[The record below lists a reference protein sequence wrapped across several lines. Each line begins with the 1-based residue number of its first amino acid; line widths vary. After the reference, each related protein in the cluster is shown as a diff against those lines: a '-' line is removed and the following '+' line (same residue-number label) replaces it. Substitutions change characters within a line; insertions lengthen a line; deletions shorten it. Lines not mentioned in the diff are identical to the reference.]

1 MSLHPEVT
9 HVTTDE
15 STAAYARAAMP
26 GESLWFG
33 GCLLTLLAEG
43 GETMGQLSAAEA
55 VIRKGMEPPPH
66 AHTREDEAFYIVSG
80 QWTFQIGDEI
90 FEAAPGAFVWAP
102 RGVEHSWTVDA
113 DGARALI
120 LTTPG
125 GHLEAMMRPFSEP
138 AATLELPAPPDA
150 MPMDAILANERALGI
165 NYGAPATE

>member
-1 MSLHPEVT
+1 MMTYEG
-9 HVTTDE
+9 
-15 STAAYARAAMP
+15 TAAYTRSAKP

-43 GETMGQLSAAEA
+43 RETAGQLSAAEA
-55 VIRKGMEPPPH
+55 VMRKGMEPPPH

-80 QWTFQIGDEI
+80 LWTFQIGDER

-125 GHLEAMMRPFSEP
+125 GHLEAMMRPFSKP
-138 AATLELPAPPDA
+138 AVTLELPAPSDE

-165 NYGAPATE
+165 TYGPPAEE